1 MRKNNLVKAF
11 RNISIGLVLLGIALY
26 WVYLDFYLLSFS
38 LDRAMILDDALTLGW
53 NNTLT
58 NWYQASLISEKNF
71 IANSKLCQLITTI
84 PTAGKIIFTIITI
97 FLLWFSST
105 ILYYNVKHI
114 SIIKKQ
120 RLYQR

>member
-1 MRKNNLVKAF
+1 MRKSNLSKAF
-11 RNISIGLVLLGIALY
+11 RNISIGLLLLGIALY
-26 WVYLDFYLLSFS
+26 WTYLDFYLLSFS

-71 IANSKLCQLITTI
+71 IANSKLCQLVTAI
-84 PTAGKIIFTIITI
+84 PTLGKILFTIITI
-97 FLLWFSST
+97 FLLWISIN
-105 ILYYNVKHI
+105 ILYYNAKHI
-114 SIIKKQ
+114 NIIKKQ